1 MGKSVKVPKAPF
13 VEADTVLRRFILK
26 LPPKAGKAW
35 LLYTLDG
42 TTPQA
47 AANGLKEVGRR
58 VGPDGYTTELAG
70 IPPGTV
76 LAVTCTAVTVRLN
89 V

>member
-1 MGKSVKVPKAPF
+1 
-13 VEADTVLRRFILK
+13 
-26 LPPKAGKAW
+26 

-76 LAVTCTAVTVRLN
+76 LAVTCTAVTVRLQKGQEIRSSPTIATAH
-89 V
+89 VRCVRCFL